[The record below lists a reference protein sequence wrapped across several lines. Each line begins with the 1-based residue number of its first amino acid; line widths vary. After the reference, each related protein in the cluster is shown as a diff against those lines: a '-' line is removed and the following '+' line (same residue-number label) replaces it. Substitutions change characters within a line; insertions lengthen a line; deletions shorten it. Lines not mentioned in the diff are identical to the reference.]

1 LSTPFPVSGR
11 DAASAQPR
19 RLRTLISLLVP
30 AAIAFAMLIA
40 LGTWQLQRK
49 AWKEALITTLNE
61 RLAKPPEPLPAA
73 ASWPTIDRDDTEYRR
88 VAFTATFDD
97 SKEALVYAAA
107 SAFRPD
113 VSGPGYW
120 VFTPARLEEG
130 RVVMV
135 NRGFVP
141 QDLAPKDLAPK
152 DLVPKDLP
160 NPARRPGG
168 HLDGPIAIT
177 GTLRWPDTPSWFTP
191 RDEPAHNLWFLRD
204 PAAIAAAKGLRDIA
218 PFYVEQETPVP
229 PGGYPQPGRL
239 EVRLR
244 NEHLQYVVTW
254 YGLALVLVVIFAV
267 WARSFLRST
276 GPQAKPEMV
285 KPHAGSGQGEPG

>member
-1 LSTPFPVSGR
+1 MSTPFPVSGR

-19 RLRTLISLLVP
+19 RLRTLISLLVA
-30 AAIAFAMLIA
+30 AAIAFAVLIA

-61 RLAKPPEPLPAA
+61 RLAVSPEPLPAA
-73 ASWPTIDRDDTEYRR
+73 ARWPTINRDDTEYRR

-120 VFTPARLEEG
+120 VFTPARLEDG

-141 QDLAPKDLAPK
+141 QDLANA
-152 DLVPKDLP
+152 
-160 NPARRPGG
+160 ARRPGG
-168 HLDGPIAIT
+168 RLDGPVAIT

-204 PAAIAAAKGLRDIA
+204 PAAIAAAKGLRDVA

-267 WARSFLRST
+267 WAHSFLRST